1 VSTIEIIAL
10 AIVVVVALFFLVG
23 LLGGRA
29 YARRH
34 EAEFADHVRAA
45 DEALEQ
51 ARALD
56 KGWHRETMEAA
67 ARAALAE
74 QRPDFAYD
82 ALQLVLVDDHPG
94 IEQDRA
100 HFMAAGVKGEA
111 RVILNRDGDRWVAAR
126 IE

>member
-1 VSTIEIIAL
+1 MSTL
-10 AIVVVVALFFLVG
+10 AIVLIVIGVLLLLFFIGG
-23 LLGGRA
+23 LLGVRA
-29 YARRH
+29 RTRRQAATFP
-34 EAEFADHVRAA
+34 EHVRAA

-74 QRPDFAYD
+74 QRPGFEYE
-82 ALQLVLVDDHPG
+82 ALQLVLVDDLPG
-94 IEQDRA
+94 TEQDRA

-111 RVILNRDGDRWVAAR
+111 RVIPNRDGDRWVAER
-126 IE
+126 LE